1 MLLFHK
7 KVIITIKRR
16 KKEQQIIIKLKED
29 KKLSLRQWELHKRQW
44 LKGFSGRSDQL
55 GVTGASRIFS

>member
-55 GVTGASRIFS
+55 A